1 MNIKEL
7 IINKTAKFAY
17 CTDGALWYEVDD
29 FRFPVPFTD
38 TVGACFR
45 PKHKAINLMRWIRK
59 QLEEIE
65 SQRSAQATN

>member
-17 CTDGALWYEVDD
+17 CTHGALRYEIDG
-29 FRFPVPFTD
+29 FRFHVQFAD
-38 TVGACFR
+38 TVGACFM
-45 PKHKAINLMRWIRK
+45 PEHKAINLMLWIRK

-65 SQRSAQATN
+65 SQKRAQAAN